1 MANMVEHLA
10 TKNKVL
16 SSKPQDHKQMHELKS
31 GLCEN
36 LDTTPAAIGEW
47 AQVLDTAAVL
57 G

>member
-1 MANMVEHLA
+1 MTQMLA
-10 TKNKVL
+10 CLPTKCEVL